1 MLLDQA
7 TPRNVSRAMRE
18 INRFD
23 WEGDFKPMARQ
34 GLKDLLEKRLEEE
47 MADYLGVARYEH
59 AGDRHDYRNGYYVR
73 HLLTEMGD
81 IELFAAQP

>member
-34 GLKDLLEKRLEEE
+34 ALKDLLEKRLEEE

-59 AGDRHDYRNGYYVR
+59 AGGPAR
-73 HLLTEMGD
+73 L
-81 IELFAAQP
+81 